1 MNMNSNIKCGTS
13 INGGMILTDMPIEML
28 KAMRDSIDDAIRKY
42 QEQEKDKY
50 ATDIQAAIDAAR
62 DAGYD
67 VYINRMPYEDADDIE
82 LYEHD
87 DDDDDDDDWDEDD
100 EDDEDDWDDEDE
112 DDDDW
117 YDDEDDPCYG
127 CRENCSHCPHC

>member
-13 INGGMILTDMPIEML
+13 INGGMVLTDMPIEAL

-87 DDDDDDDDWDEDD
+87 DDDDDDDWDD
-100 EDDEDDWDDEDE
+100 EDEDE

-117 YDDEDDPCYG
+117 DDDDDDPCDG
-127 CRENCSHCPHC
+127 CEDNCAYCHYHY

>member
-13 INGGMILTDMPIEML
+13 INGGMVLTDMPIEML
-28 KAMRDSIDDAIRKY
+28 KAMRDSIDDAIQQY

-50 ATDIQAAIDAAR
+50 ITDIQAAIDAAR

-67 VYINRMPYEDADDIE
+67 VFINGEAWEDYESIE
-82 LYEHD
+82 LYENDEDED
-87 DDDDDDDDWDEDD
+87 DWDDDDDDDWDD
-100 EDDEDDWDDEDE
+100 DDEDE
-112 DDDDW
+112 DDW

>member
-13 INGGMILTDMPIEML
+13 INGGVVLTDMPIEAL
-28 KAMRDSIDDAIRKY
+28 KAMRDSIDDAIQQY

-82 LYEHD
+82 LYEHED
-87 DDDDDDDDWDEDD
+87 DDDDN
-100 EDDEDDWDDEDE
+100 DWDDENEDEDWDDNE
-112 DDDDW
+112 DDDA
-117 YDDEDDPCYG
+117 EDAAWDYY
-127 CRENCSHCPHC
+127 CRL

>member
-13 INGGMILTDMPIEML
+13 INGGMVLTDMPIEML
-28 KAMRDSIDDAIRKY
+28 KAMRDSIDDAIRQY

-50 ATDIQAAIDAAR
+50 ATDIQVAIDAAR

-67 VYINRMPYEDADDIE
+67 VYINRLPYEDEDDIE

-87 DDDDDDDDWDEDD
+87 GDEDDDWDEDEDDDDDDDDL
-100 EDDEDDWDDEDE
+100 
-112 DDDDW
+112 
-117 YDDEDDPCYG
+117 CYG
-127 CRENCSHCPHC
+127 CREDCTHCPHTNNY

>member
-13 INGGMILTDMPIEML
+13 INGGVVLTDMPIEAL

-67 VYINRMPYEDADDIE
+67 VYINMMPYEDAGDIE
-82 LYEHD
+82 LYEHEDDDDDDWDDDEDEDDWDNDNWRECD
-87 DDDDDDDDWDEDD
+87 DDDDDDDPCDGCED
-100 EDDEDDWDDEDE
+100 
-112 DDDDW
+112 
-117 YDDEDDPCYG
+117 
-127 CRENCSHCPHC
+127 NCAYCHYHY

>member
-13 INGGMILTDMPIEML
+13 INGGMVLTDMPIEAL
-28 KAMRDSIDDAIRKY
+28 KAMRDSIDDAIRQY
-42 QEQEKDKY
+42 QKQEKDKY

-67 VYINRMPYEDADDIE
+67 VFINMMPYEDADDIE

-87 DDDDDDDDWDEDD
+87 DDEDD
-100 EDDEDDWDDEDE
+100 ARDNEDEDE

-117 YDDEDDPCYG
+117 DDDDWRECDYDDEDDPCYG
-127 CRENCSHCPHC
+127 CRESCSHCPHC

>member
-13 INGGMILTDMPIEML
+13 INGGMVLTDMPIEAL
-28 KAMRDSIDDAIRKY
+28 KAMRDSIDDAIHKY

-67 VYINRMPYEDADDIE
+67 VYINRLSYEDADGIE
-82 LYEHD
+82 LYELDGDEDDDWDEDED
-87 DDDDDDDDWDEDD
+87 DDDDDDDL
-100 EDDEDDWDDEDE
+100 
-112 DDDDW
+112 
-117 YDDEDDPCYG
+117 CYG
-127 CRENCSHCPHC
+127 CREDCTHCPHTHNY